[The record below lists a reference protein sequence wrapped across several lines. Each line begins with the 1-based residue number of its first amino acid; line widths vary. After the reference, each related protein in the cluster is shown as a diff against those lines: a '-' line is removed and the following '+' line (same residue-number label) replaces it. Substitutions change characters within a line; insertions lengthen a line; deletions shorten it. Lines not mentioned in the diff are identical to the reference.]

1 MTRNKSQLS
10 LTLIA
15 TFPEF
20 RVLTWHNNYLY
31 AAKKYTLF
39 RIKEKD
45 LLEKKTN
52 WEKVAFFR
60 PGMLRKIASSM
71 RLSQRLLRIGFHHL
85 EVFPDKRMIAIL
97 DKAIAVLEVGEK
109 EFKTTWRVKRGT
121 RPMGMAITPDS
132 KIYWGEYFNN
142 KERSEVYVYGSEDGG
157 YTWDVVYTFSKGSIR
172 HIHNIIYDSFDDCF
186 WILTGDEGKEP
197 KILRASRDWKAL
209 DIVLGGNQQ
218 ARAATIIVESDGI
231 YYATDTPHEQ
241 NYIYHIDRKT
251 EKREEIAK
259 ISGPSMYSCKVGGF
273 MFFSTAAEPG
283 RSYYPAAC
291 LWRSK
296 DGDSWH
302 KLFEWPKDSWH
313 PKYFQFGNIVLPRG
327 ETSDGLLA
335 ATGVAVKG
343 MDGKLGLWVVSNN
356 A

>member
-85 EVFPDKRMIAIL
+85 EVFPDKRMITIL

-157 YTWDVVYTFSKGSIR
+157 YSWDIVYTFPEGSIR
-172 HIHNIIYDSFDDCF
+172 HIHNIFYDFYENCL
-186 WILTGDEGKEP
+186 WVLTGDYGKEP
-197 KILRASRDWKAL
+197 KIIKFSTDWKTI
-209 DIVLGGNQQ
+209 DIICEGTQQ
-218 ARAATIIVESDGI
+218 ARAASMIFREDKI
-231 YYATDTPHEQ
+231 YYATDTELEQ
-241 NYIYHIDRKT
+241 NYIYSIDRKT
-251 EKREEIAK
+251 GK
-259 ISGPSMYSCKVGGF
+259 IERLFPLPGPSIFASEAGKY
-273 MFFSTAAEPG
+273 MFVSTHSEPG
-283 RSYYPAAC
+283 
-291 LWRSK
+291 
-296 DGDSWH
+296 
-302 KLFEWPKDSWH
+302 KLFSPYAFLYISEDGEEWFECLKLRKDKLH
-313 PKYFQFGNIVLPRG
+313 PLFFQYGSIILPCGKTAYNYLAVTGRAVEGEDNWLNIWRI
-327 ETSDGLLA
+327 ET
-335 ATGVAVKG
+335 
-343 MDGKLGLWVVSNN
+343 
-356 A
+356 